1 MFLSKI
7 GGVYYVFSHDET
19 GKRNKVSTKCKKKSK
34 AFAFLLQFQV
44 EEHQKKQNLKRIIL
58 SDFVKQYFEYA
69 SGVLTKKTYTTY
81 QTAFREL
88 IRVEGDKPLQ
98 SIGIREIEHFLSVKK
113 VEASEWSTRKYYIS
127 LASAFEKAVQWSFLE
142 HNPFRK
148 VTKPKVSE
156 IVPAYFTES
165 EFRTFLF
172 AVRDTDFRDLVLTAI
187 LSGLRLGELLSLQ
200 WSDVDF
206 NAKVILVRNTDSFT
220 TKTRRNRVVPINEEL
235 WRLLKER
242 KQIVRFECE
251 TVFYDQKGSKLKE
264 GTVSQK
270 FKRYVRRAGLND
282 NLHLHSL
289 RHSFATALVKAAVP
303 LYSVSKLLGHASSAQ
318 TTELYAHLQP
328 EQLYN
333 EVNKINLELNLDYYH
348 RSVC

>member
-7 GGVYYVFSHDET
+7 GEVYYIFFVNET
-19 GKRNKVSTKCKKKSK
+19 GKRRKVSTKCRKKSE
-34 AFAFLLQFQV
+34 ALAFLLQFQV
-44 EEHQKKQNLKRIIL
+44 GEHQKKQNVKRIVL

-69 SGVLTKKTYTTY
+69 SSVLTKKTYTTY
-81 QTAFREL
+81 QTAFREFL
-88 IRVEGDKPLQ
+88 RVEGDKPLQ
-98 SIGIREIEHFLSVKK
+98 LIGIREIEHFLSIKK
-113 VEASEWSTRKYYIS
+113 AEASAWSARKYYIS

-148 VTKPKVSE
+148 VAKPKVSE
-156 IVPAYFTES
+156 IMPAYFSES
-165 EFRTFLF
+165 EFRLFLS
-172 AVRDTDFRDLVLTAI
+172 AVRDSNFRDIVLTAI
-187 LSGLRLGELLSLQ
+187 LSGLRLGELISLR

-220 TKTRRNRVVPINEEL
+220 TKTRRNRIVPISEEL

-242 KQIVRFECE
+242 KQNVRFECE
-251 TVFYDQKGSKLKE
+251 TVFHDQKGNKLKE

-270 FKRYVRRAGLND
+270 FKRCVRRAGLND

-289 RHSFATALVKAAVP
+289 RHSFATALVKAGVP
-303 LYSVSKLLGHASSAQ
+303 LYSVSKLLGHTSSVQ

-328 EQLYN
+328 EQLHD
-333 EVNKINLELNLDYYH
+333 EVNKINLESN
-348 RSVC
+348 